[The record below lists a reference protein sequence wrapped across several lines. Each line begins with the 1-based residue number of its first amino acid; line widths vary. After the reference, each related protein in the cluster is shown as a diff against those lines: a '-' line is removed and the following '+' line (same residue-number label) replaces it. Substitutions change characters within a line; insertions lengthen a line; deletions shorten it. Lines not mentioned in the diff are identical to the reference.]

1 MQSSYDNDMQTTDG
15 LIHYIDQIET
25 LKAQGK
31 YQESK
36 EIVERLLRDY
46 TDDYRLYEEL
56 CDIYLFLGDMV
67 KAYETILV
75 ARVLNPESATGMY
88 LLGYLSVTLG
98 NFVEWISLL
107 EQANALFPNNP
118 EILRNLGWAYT
129 QTGKGERGIFLL
141 KRALN
146 IAPEDTMIM
155 EDLAEAL
162 ISEKHSIDE
171 AEDLLRRAG
180 KDSRIAQLKASM
192 HL

>member
-1 MQSSYDNDMQTTDG
+1 MQSSYDNDMQKTDG

-56 CDIYLFLGDMV
+56 CDIYLFLGDMI

>member
-1 MQSSYDNDMQTTDG
+1 M
-15 LIHYIDQIET
+15 
-25 LKAQGK
+25 
-31 YQESK
+31 
-36 EIVERLLRDY
+36 
-46 TDDYRLYEEL
+46 
-56 CDIYLFLGDMV
+56 
-67 KAYETILV
+67 
-75 ARVLNPESATGMY
+75 
-88 LLGYLSVTLG
+88 
-98 NFVEWISLL
+98 

>member
-98 NFVEWISLL
+98 NFVE
-107 EQANALFPNNP
+107 
-118 EILRNLGWAYT
+118 
-129 QTGKGERGIFLL
+129 
-141 KRALN
+141 
-146 IAPEDTMIM
+146 
-155 EDLAEAL
+155 
-162 ISEKHSIDE
+162 
-171 AEDLLRRAG
+171 
-180 KDSRIAQLKASM
+180 
-192 HL
+192 

>member
-1 MQSSYDNDMQTTDG
+1 MQSSYDNDMQQTDG

-56 CDIYLFLGDMV
+56 CDIYLFLGDMI

-118 EILRNLGWAYT
+118 EILRNLGWAYA